1 MRKQLSKNIVTLL
14 LFLWAVLLPAS
25 ALLAAEPDLVITGTG
40 LREDVVIYPG
50 DWGRYKEVIRY
61 YSSNNNYDY
70 HKIWKVRGYDIFEL
84 IGLGNLKKDKDY
96 TAAFNSSMDGGR
108 VSRTIKEL
116 QSQYFYDKFTTAS
129 GKLVAPMLSFYRTAV
144 FEPDTQGCP
153 KPNEVIW
160 DDQEPTVDHDAPRL
174 VMGQAHG
181 DVDDNNQSF
190 FNKKVGRIVVGE
202 ERPEGEKQVETDRD
216 TASGG
221 ATGGKTEASET
232 APGKADAQDDD
243 PVSGTDPE
251 ENGKADEPGEQNGAT
266 APEEEPDS
274 AAAAGPGSAKDSDS
288 EELSGEQPRKVRWPW
303 IAAGLILAGGAAG
316 GAYYYHF
323 RKRSA

>member
-1 MRKQLSKNIVTLL
+1 MGKQLSKNIVTLL
-14 LFLWAVLLPAS
+14 LVLWAVLLPAS
-25 ALLAAEPDLVITGTG
+25 ALLAAEPDLVLTGTG

-61 YSSNNNYDY
+61 YSSNNTMDY
-70 HKIWKVRGYDIFEL
+70 HRIWKVKGYDLETLMGGESNIKSGNHDIIF
-84 IGLGNLKKDKDY
+84 IAADKASMTKKRWDLFDRY
-96 TAAFNSSMDGGR
+96 YHEN
-108 VSRTIKEL
+108 
-116 QSQYFYDKFTTAS
+116 FT
-129 GKLVAPMLSFYRTAV
+129 KPIPVAPMVAFYRADV
-144 FEPDTQGCP
+144 FQHSGLPDPG
-153 KPNEVIW
+153 EVVLQ
-160 DDQEPTVDHDAPRL
+160 DRPFERDGKAPRIYLGQRKGEVSEQTHTIFIRCL
-174 VMGQAHG
+174 V
-181 DVDDNNQSF
+181 
-190 FNKKVGRIVVGE
+190 RIVVGE